1 MAEGKAGQRYLT
13 LLDHRALGIDAIEVK
28 AGLGSAP
35 SEAGDAG
42 TEVDVVARA
51 LVHLAMGAED
61 VRSTQFAVVGEL
73 ADRCQGAR
81 IQRPGPPAFVE
92 RQ

>member
-1 MAEGKAGQRYLT
+1 MAEGKGGQRYLA

-28 AGLGSAP
+28 AGLGSTP

-51 LVHLAMGAED
+51 RVHFSMGAED
-61 VRSTQFAVVGEL
+61 VRSTKCAVVGEF
-73 ADRCQGAR
+73 ADCVQGAR
-81 IQRPGPPAFVE
+81 IERPRPPAFIE
-92 RQ
+92 CQ